1 MYNNYFIAIAKEK
14 YDSAYQDICYLGIYN
29 NFYLALEQT
38 KNHNKK
44 TYVYGVREFN
54 YYIFLSNINDKSIMD
69 EEDCIYSLTGAMY
82 KENIEY
88 IKEEYNILT
97 TEVEDQLD
105 TPKGSPPLWSCL
117 KYKEMYKK
125 VMKELDS
132 IFTCH
137 LCNKKSED
145 GVRYISKHDTSIV
158 YCSTLCR
165 NISGWIGVR
174 YSN

>member
-1 MYNNYFIAIAKEK
+1 
-14 YDSAYQDICYLGIYN
+14 
-29 NFYLALEQT
+29 
-38 KNHNKK
+38 
-44 TYVYGVREFN
+44 
-54 YYIFLSNINDKSIMD
+54 MD

-97 TEVEDQLD
+97 TEVEDQ
-105 TPKGSPPLWSCL
+105 SCL

-145 GVRYISKHDTSIV
+145 GIRYISEHDTSIV

-165 NISGWIGVR
+165 NIRGWIGVR

>member
-69 EEDCIYSLTGAMY
+69 EEDCIYSVTGAMY

-88 IKEEYNILT
+88 IKE
-97 TEVEDQLD
+97 
-105 TPKGSPPLWSCL
+105 
-117 KYKEMYKK
+117 
-125 VMKELDS
+125 
-132 IFTCH
+132 
-137 LCNKKSED
+137 
-145 GVRYISKHDTSIV
+145 
-158 YCSTLCR
+158 
-165 NISGWIGVR
+165 
-174 YSN
+174 

>member
-1 MYNNYFIAIAKEK
+1 MDKKYYIAIAKEK
-14 YDSAYQDICYLGIYN
+14 YDSAYQEICYLGIYN
-29 NFYLALEQT
+29 NFYLALEQV
-38 KNHNKK
+38 KNHNKN
-44 TYVYGVREFN
+44 TYVYGLREFN
-54 YYIFLSNINDKSIMD
+54 YYIFLSNINDKYIMD

-88 IKEEYNILT
+88 IKEEYN
-97 TEVEDQLD
+97 E
-105 TPKGSPPLWSCL
+105 SL
-117 KYKEMYKK
+117 KYKKIYKK
-125 VMKELDS
+125 VMKELES

-145 GVRYISKHDTSIV
+145 GIRYLSEYDTSIV

-165 NISGWIGVR
+165 NIRGWIGHNP